1 MKTVGIIAE
10 YNPFHNGHAYQIA
23 AAKRMTGADYCIVVM
38 SGDFVQR
45 GAPAFMDKYARTQA
59 VLANGADLVLELPVC
74 YALGS
79 AEYFAAGAVA
89 LLDKL
94 GITDTLCFGSE
105 CGDVALLSE
114 FAAKL
119 SGEDDKFKQVLDRQ
133 LRRGFSYP
141 NARNAALQAS
151 APHLINHMHVLM
163 QPNNIL
169 AIAYCKALA
178 ARGSSIQPHT
188 VSRAGASYHDA
199 SLDNT
204 FCSALAIREAV
215 AASGSPADVQLLMP
229 RNSYEILE
237 AGYGRTCPIFSDD
250 ISLPLHYQLLSE
262 QPCGF
267 AKYADID
274 EALSDRIIKKLP
286 TYRRFTDFCEQLKT
300 KNRTYTRIA
309 RSLIHILLR
318 IEKAD
323 LERYHAED
331 YIYYARMLG
340 FREEA
345 KPLLGAIKEKGS
357 IPLLSKLA
365 DADTLLSENGRHML
379 DTDVFASHI
388 YSSLLQHKFTDC
400 PDLACEYKRKIIKY

>member
-23 AAKRMTGADYCIVVM
+23 AAKRMTGADYCIVIM

-59 VLANGADLVLELPVC
+59 ALANGADLVLELPVC

-79 AEYFAAGAVA
+79 AEYFASGAVA

-94 GITDTLCFGSE
+94 GVADTLCFGSE
-105 CGDVALLSE
+105 CGDITLLSE
-114 FAAKL
+114 FAEKL
-119 SGEDDKFKQVLDRQ
+119 SGEDDAFRHVLDQQ
-133 LRRGFSYP
+133 LRRGLSYP

-151 APHLINHMHVLM
+151 APHLIGHMNVLI
-163 QPNNIL
+163 QSNNIL
-169 AIAYCKALA
+169 AIEYCKALTR
-178 ARGSSIQPHT
+178 RGSAIHPCT

-199 SLDNT
+199 SLDNA

-215 AASGSPADVQLLMP
+215 ASSDSLTEVRALMP
-229 RNSYEILE
+229 RASYEILE
-237 AGYGRTCPIFSDD
+237 AGYGRTCPVFTDD
-250 ISLPLHYQLLSE
+250 VSLPLHYQLLSE
-262 QPCGF
+262 QSCGF
-267 AKYADID
+267 TKYADID
-274 EALSDRIIKKLP
+274 AALSDRIVKKLP

-318 IEKAD
+318 IGKDD
-323 LERYHAED
+323 LEHYQADD

-345 KPLLGAIKEKGS
+345 GPLLSAIKDKGS

-365 DADTLLSENGRHML
+365 DADTLLSGNGRHML
-379 DTDVFASHI
+379 DMDIYASHI
-388 YSSLLQHKFTDC
+388 YSSLLQHKFADC
-400 PDLACEYKRKIIKY
+400 PDLECEYKRKIIKY